1 MAEQHDYFF
10 MLYIVG
16 FCAEGWLAILA
27 LLHYP
32 SDEHLEA
39 LSDDPNMLM
48 YEVGCLAYHSM
59 YLERVACSDST
70 IDVGW
75 QCALHVL

>member
-1 MAEQHDYFF
+1 MCFCRFVITMAEQHDYFF
-10 MLYIVG
+10 VLYIVG

-39 LSDDPNMLM
+39 LPDDPDVPV
-48 YEVGCLAYHSM
+48 YEVGDL
-59 YLERVACSDST
+59 
-70 IDVGW
+70 
-75 QCALHVL
+75 ALHSLYLIHAVCIG